1 MNWKQSKCY
10 FCYCDKVPRQKMTQ
24 GTEGLFQITVPLQ
37 FILTGKS
44 KRQGLKTVCH
54 IQTTARSLGKEIHA
68 MFLLI
73 SHSLLHSPKLKP
85 REWLPPWWVTSSY
98 INEHRTT
105 PHRHVQ
111 KPADLGKPTQTLSF
125 HQENHQ
131 NNAVGSFE
139 LSAFDSSE
147 VCSEGITRMPV

>member
-1 MNWKQSKCY
+1 
-10 FCYCDKVPRQKMTQ
+10 MTQ

-37 FILTGKS
+37 LIITGKS

-54 IQTTARSLGKEIHA
+54 IQTTARSLGKGIHA

-73 SHSLLHSPKLKP
+73 SHSLIYSPKLKP
-85 REWLPPWWVTSSY
+85 RDWLPPRWVTSSH

-105 PHRHVQ
+105 LHRHVQ
-111 KPADLGKPTQTLSF
+111 KPADLGNPSQTVSF
-125 HQENHQ
+125 HQNNHQ
-131 NNAVGSFE
+131 KNAGGNFE
-139 LSAFDSSE
+139 LRAFDSSE